1 MKTMKTMAAFV
12 IALVFV
18 VPTGWA
24 QTPADQEH
32 AELAKALKDAKI
44 PLERGLTASAKEGKP
59 ISAKYEVEDGKLQL
73 SVYTMKGT
81 NFSEVIV
88 DHKTGKIAKAEPI
101 TKGDDLS
108 HAKEQSEAMA
118 KAKRSLGA
126 AASEAVK
133 ENQGNLLEEVRDSFR
148 MLVADSVAEQIDC
161 GHGRVERRTC
171 SVIDDLTLLQK
182 PSEWVS
188 LKGLV
193 RIQAERFHK
202 ATGKTENQTRYYIT
216 SLSPDATKLNQAIRQ
231 HWGIEN
237 KLHWIL
243 DVAFGEDLSRKRAG
257 HAAQNFSLINR
268 LALNLLK
275 QDKTSKLG
283 IHGKRLKAGWD
294 NHYLLKVLAN

>member
-73 SVYTMKGT
+73 SVYTMKGN

-118 KAKRSLGA
+118 KAKRSLGSA
-126 AASEAVK
+126 ALEAVK
-133 ENQGNLLEEVRDSFR
+133 ENKGYRVVSVMPAMKDGHP
-148 MLVADSVAEQIDC
+148 VADVTLVKGTEWKTVAE
-161 GHGRVERRTC
+161 
-171 SVIDDLTLLQK
+171 
-182 PSEWVS
+182 
-188 LKGLV
+188 
-193 RIQAERFHK
+193 
-202 ATGKTENQTRYYIT
+202 
-216 SLSPDATKLNQAIRQ
+216 KL
-231 HWGIEN
+231 
-237 KLHWIL
+237 
-243 DVAFGEDLSRKRAG
+243 D
-257 HAAQNFSLINR
+257 
-268 LALNLLK
+268 
-275 QDKTSKLG
+275 
-283 IHGKRLKAGWD
+283 
-294 NHYLLKVLAN
+294 